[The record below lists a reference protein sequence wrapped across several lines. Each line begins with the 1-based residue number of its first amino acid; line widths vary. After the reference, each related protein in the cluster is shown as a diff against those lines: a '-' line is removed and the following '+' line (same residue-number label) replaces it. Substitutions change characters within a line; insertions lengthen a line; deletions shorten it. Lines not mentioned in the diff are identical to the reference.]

1 MYEEPF
7 SNFRDVLIA
16 LTTIGVVLCITFI
29 GVMNE
34 EVDIHVCKSNSITT
48 YVGVKKPNKILSF
61 GDCSAFRAKKRV
73 YFALRNEM
81 SRSTAQY

>member
-29 GVMNE
+29 GIMNE
-34 EVDIHVCKSNSITT
+34 EVDIHVCNSNNITT
-48 YVGVKKPNKILSF
+48 YVGVKKPNEILSF
-61 GDCSAFRAKKRV
+61 GDCSTFRAKKRV
-73 YFALRNEM
+73 YFTLRNEM